1 MYKKKEFKGTPIV
14 KFGMVFILGKSK
26 KFDRD
31 FFKVCEI
38 LDKGAANLTKAD
50 RLQLLFIYQTAY
62 HKDGKI
68 EGAFSFDSSATNC
81 SFCKAMRA
89 KAEKDQRHICNYCY
103 DKKNENYRIESMNRH
118 TLNMVIMM
126 FVEFEPDELSII
138 PAGLINRIDSAGDIP
153 NKTYARN
160 MIKIAFINNNGK
172 FAFWAKHE
180 HALIAATDELGK
192 PENAIYVKSSE
203 IIGTPA
209 ALPKYFDYV
218 FTVYPDE
225 KSTRKAI
232 EKGAAECNGKKCM
245 ECGWKCYYGTHTATN
260 IAETLQGVNAKIRK
274 QLIALCAEQ

>member
-1 MYKKKEFKGTPIV
+1 MYKKKEFNGTPVV
-14 KFGMVFILGKSK
+14 KFGMVFILGRSK

-31 FFKVCEI
+31 FYKACAI
-38 LDKGAANLTKAD
+38 LDKGAKNLTKAD
-50 RLQLLFIYQTAY
+50 RLQLLMIYQAAY
-62 HKDGKI
+62 HDGGKI

-81 SFCKAMRA
+81 GFCKAMRA
-89 KAEKDQRHICNYCY
+89 IAEGDPLHICNYCY

-126 FVEFEPDELSII
+126 SVDFERDELSIV
-138 PAGLINRIDSAGDIP
+138 PTGLINRVDSAGDIP

-160 MIKIAFINNNGK
+160 MIKISFINENGK

-180 HALIAATDELGK
+180 NALIAATDELGK
-192 PENAIYVKSSE
+192 PKNAKYVRSSE
-203 IIGTPA
+203 HIGTPA

-225 KSTRKAI
+225 ESTRKAI

-245 ECGWKCYYGTHTATN
+245 ECGWKCYYGTHAAIN
-260 IAETLQGVNAKIRK
+260 IAETLQGVSAKVRKELIR
-274 QLIALCAEQ
+274 LCSEQ